1 MDPGDP
7 FLFDN
12 FFRRPGGRKVDRLG
26 DSIRRLH
33 EPLEGLGPPF
43 VQQRLLPKLLRPIG
57 PPQGAHNRTNI
68 FTFFFVAWV
77 FEKST
82 LLGAQSVDSLTLW
95 GVQAEYSFNKDCPQS
110 FPGPPGRPKEPT
122 RGPTFSQKISKSRK
136 VGSLGDWICRLPA
149 PLGALGQLF
158 VQQRLPPE
166 LPRATRLPRAL
177 KNHDPPP
184 LIRGAQGPRGPALPG
199 APP

>member
-1 MDPGDP
+1 MDLAFGPCSIWTQVPKDP

-12 FFRRPGGRKVDRLG
+12 FFRRPGGRKVDRHG

-82 LLGAQSVDSLTLW
+82 LLGTQSVASLTLS
-95 GVQAEYSFNKDCPQS
+95 GVQAKSLFNKDCLQS

-122 RGPTFSQKISKSRK
+122 RGPTFSQKFSKKIVASKSRPSR
-136 VGSLGDWICRLPA
+136 GLDLSA
-149 PLGALGQLF
+149 PCSSGG
-158 VQQRLPPE
+158 
-166 LPRATRLPRAL
+166 
-177 KNHDPPP
+177 
-184 LIRGAQGPRGPALPG
+184 IRSKLC
-199 APP
+199 

>member
-1 MDPGDP
+1 MDPSDP

-26 DSIRRLH
+26 DSICRLH

-43 VQQRLLPKLLRPIG
+43 VQQRLRPKLLRPIG

-82 LLGAQSVDSLTLW
+82 LLRTQSVASLTLS
-95 GVQAEYSFNKDCPQS
+95 GVQAKSLFNKDCLQS
-110 FPGPPGRPKEPT
+110 FPGPPCRPKEPT
-122 RGPTFSQKISKSRK
+122 RGPTFSQKFSKKIVASKSRPSRGLDLSAPCSSGGF
-136 VGSLGDWICRLPA
+136 GSKLC
-149 PLGALGQLF
+149 
-158 VQQRLPPE
+158 
-166 LPRATRLPRAL
+166 
-177 KNHDPPP
+177 
-184 LIRGAQGPRGPALPG
+184 
-199 APP
+199 